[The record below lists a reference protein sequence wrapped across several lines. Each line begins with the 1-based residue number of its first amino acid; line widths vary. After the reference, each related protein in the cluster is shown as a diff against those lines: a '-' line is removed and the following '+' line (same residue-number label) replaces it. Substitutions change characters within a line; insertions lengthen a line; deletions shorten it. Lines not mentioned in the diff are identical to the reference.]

1 MTINRAQVWVILD
14 KDGLPRGMVTD
25 ETGIGETI
33 ADLNSWDKG
42 RAPHRHQVADLTWPE
57 TPGNSRT

>member
-33 ADLNSWDKG
+33 ADLNSWAKG

-57 TPGNSRT
+57 PPGNSRT